1 MAKKGDWSD
10 QAPKAEGGAFDRLA
24 ALRASLPPGPTTA
37 TGPVAGAT
45 AEVGAV
51 SGKAPRGPERAVV
64 RIERKGRGGKD
75 ATIIEQLG
83 LSEAERERWLKE
95 LKARLGCGGAVEGEA
110 LVLQGDLR
118 QRVEPLLRAR
128 GVRRV
133 TVA

>member
-10 QAPKAEGGAFDRLA
+10 PGKAVEGGAFDRLA
-24 ALRASLPPGPTTA
+24 ALRASLPPGPAGPAVDAADARAVA
-37 TGPVAGAT
+37 T
-45 AEVGAV
+45 
-51 SGKAPRGPERAVV
+51 GKAPRGPERAVV

-118 QRVEPLLRAR
+118 QRVEPLLRER

>member
-1 MAKKGDWSD
+1 MAKKGDWND
-10 QAPKAEGGAFDRLA
+10 QAEKAEGGAFDRLA
-24 ALRASLPPGPTTA
+24 ALRASLPPGPA
-37 TGPVAGAT
+37 EPAKGA
-45 AEVGAV
+45 ADARGAA
-51 SGKAPRGPERAVV
+51 SGKAARGPERAVV

-83 LSEAERERWLKE
+83 LPEAERERWLKE

-118 QRVEPLLRAR
+118 QRVEPLLRER

>member
-1 MAKKGDWSD
+1 MAKKGDWND
-10 QAPKAEGGAFDRLA
+10 QADKAEGGAFDRLA
-24 ALRASLPPGPTTA
+24 ALRASLPPGPA
-37 TGPVAGAT
+37 EPAGGAADAGAVK
-45 AEVGAV
+45 A
-51 SGKAPRGPERAVV
+51 SGKAARGPERAVV

-83 LSEAERERWLKE
+83 LPEAERERWLKE

>member
-1 MAKKGDWSD
+1 
-10 QAPKAEGGAFDRLA
+10 
-24 ALRASLPPGPTTA
+24 
-37 TGPVAGAT
+37 
-45 AEVGAV
+45 
-51 SGKAPRGPERAVV
+51 VV

-83 LSEAERERWLKE
+83 LPEAERERWLKE